1 MLFIRCYIGQIYKI
15 STISQYYLC
24 QNPHFSPILYNN
36 LQGTHKERPR
46 KSPGARLCIPKIL
59 SVIYRFCV
67 FPLER
72 CIFCTFCIFGVMARK
87 GKVRKV
93 QKVQAGIKELF
104 IAFLILAMRDVAEE
118 VAL

>member
-1 MLFIRCYIGQIYKI
+1 
-15 STISQYYLC
+15 
-24 QNPHFSPILYNN
+24 
-36 LQGTHKERPR
+36 
-46 KSPGARLCIPKIL
+46 
-59 SVIYRFCV
+59 
-67 FPLER
+67 
-72 CIFCTFCIFGVMARK
+72 MARK